1 MTNILDLYEHNIE
14 TFEKVKNAFE
24 DGESRV
30 AILQAT
36 GTGKSYVSLRLAY
49 EYKDKKVLYIS
60 PSEAIIEH
68 LKSII
73 TNNPNLNLEKDF
85 PNLEFRTYQ
94 SLINLSREELSKLD
108 VDLLITDELHHLGAP
123 VWGKRINDIVE
134 THPNMLLFGLSAYTV
149 RDRGTIYERDMT
161 NPETEELFSGKVVSN
176 YDLCDAMID
185 GVLPKPVYK
194 SAYTKLL
201 SLTNELEDIISKEKL
216 TKKEYEEI
224 KRLLEDTKRQ
234 ITKAPGI
241 PEMVRKNVKKT
252 GKYIYFCPSLSEEN
266 KNDIDTIMEEA
277 KEWFKD
283 YDVIFYKTTSKD
295 KKEGQKN
302 REAFYNDKDLNGNS
316 TKKKLRI
323 MFAINQYN
331 EGVHAPDINGVIL
344 GRATSSD
351 IVYFEQ
357 IGRAL
362 SVKGKTKEQ
371 YDYYET
377 LSREE
382 LIKIAKEEDIE
393 VKENITKDEIIERLL
408 SPIIIDLTNNIDFI
422 EELQDNL
429 KDRVKEVQKSLG
441 HSKRQIKIRDV
452 NFDIEIE
459 NKDLFEILR
468 YVRDRLRPNT
478 WDLMYNLATAY
489 YNKYNN
495 LEIPQSFK
503 TLDGINYNGNG
514 YSLGMWINTQRKTYK
529 SGKLIK
535 ERIELLNKIGM
546 RFENKKN
553 IVGWEGYY
561 KLAKIYFEKRGD
573 LEIPYNFKTL
583 DGINYGENGYS
594 LGVWIKAQRQTYK
607 SGKLSKEKI
616 ELLNKIGIRF
626 ENKIKIIGWEENYK
640 LAKAYYNQYN
650 NLEIP
655 NSFKTLDGISYDKNG
670 YRLGVWINAQRQFY
684 KNGKL
689 IKDKIKLLDK
699 IGMRF
704 ENRRNIIDWEE
715 YYNLA
720 QAYYNKNNNLEIPYR
735 FKTLDGITYD
745 EGGYILGVWINNQRQ
760 TYKSGK
766 LNKERIGLLE
776 KIGMRFENKITK
788 IGWQECYKLAK
799 VYFEKNNNLEMPHLF
814 KTLDGI
820 NYNENGYS
828 LGVWIAKQRQN
839 YKNRK
844 LSQEKIELLDK
855 IDMRFENKNNIKNKI
870 GWKENYKL
878 AKVYFEKRG
887 NLEIPSRFKTLDGI
901 NYDENGYS
909 LGTWII
915 KQRQNYKNRK
925 LNKDKIKLLEKIGM
939 LFSLDMYEKEWMK
952 NYGLAE
958 AYFNKYN
965 NLEISKNFKTID
977 GITYDENGYNLERW
991 IYTQRKVYRNGKL
1004 GKEKIELL
1012 DKIGMRFENKKN
1024 IIGWEEYYKLA
1035 KVYFEKNNNLEI
1047 PKSFKTL
1054 DGITYDEKGH
1064 SLGAWL
1070 ARQRKSYKNGKLNK
1084 ERIELLDKIGM
1095 VWSIK
1100 KEADKKNELCEEY
1113 QIPYEEVENIS
1124 YQELYAKTM
1133 YLIDNNIPVT
1143 NNGIL
1148 NPIYNM
1154 SNINMEIRYKV
1165 TLEELINKYQI
1176 KDKKRK

>member
-14 TFEKVKNAFE
+14 TFEKVKNTFE
-24 DGESRV
+24 NGESRV

-36 GTGKSYVSLRLAY
+36 GTGKSYVSLRLTY
-49 EYKDKKVLYIS
+49 EYKNKKVLYIS

-68 LKSII
+68 LKNII
-73 TNNPNLNLEKDF
+73 NNNPNLSLEKNF

-185 GVLPKPVYK
+185 GVLPKPIYK
-194 SAYTKLL
+194 SAYTKLI
-201 SLTNELEDIISKEKL
+201 SLTNELEDILSKEKL

-252 GKYIYFCPSLSEEN
+252 GKYIYFCPYLSEEN
-266 KNDIDTIMEEA
+266 KNDIDTIMEEV

-283 YDVIFYKTTSKD
+283 YNVTFYKTTSKD

-331 EGVHAPDINGVIL
+331 EGVHAPDIDGVIL

-408 SPIIIDLTNNIDFI
+408 SPTIIDLTNNIDFI

-452 NFDIEIE
+452 NFDIEVE

-489 YNKYNN
+489 YNKNN
-495 LEIPQSFK
+495 KLEIPFRFK
-503 TLDGINYNGNG
+503 TLDGITYDENG
-514 YSLGMWINTQRKTYK
+514 YNLGTWITTQRQTYK
-529 SGKLIK
+529 NKKLSQEK
-535 ERIELLNKIGM
+535 VELLEKIGM
-546 RFENKKN
+546 RFENKINN
-553 IVGWEGYY
+553 IGWEEYY
-561 KLAKIYFEKRGD
+561 KLAKAYFEKNNN

-583 DGINYGENGYS
+583 DGINYDENGYR
-594 LGVWIKAQRQTYK
+594 LGVWIYIQRQSNR

-616 ELLNKIGIRF
+616 ELLEKIGMRF
-626 ENKIKIIGWEENYK
+626 ENKNNIKNKIGWEENYK
-640 LAKAYYNQYN
+640 LAKAYYNKYN
-650 NLEIP
+650 NSEVP
-655 NSFKTLDGISYDKNG
+655 
-670 YRLGVWINAQRQFY
+670 A
-684 KNGKL
+684 
-689 IKDKIKLLDK
+689 
-699 IGMRF
+699 
-704 ENRRNIIDWEE
+704 
-715 YYNLA
+715 
-720 QAYYNKNNNLEIPYR
+720 R
-735 FKTLDGITYD
+735 FKTQDGITYD
-745 EGGYILGVWINNQRQ
+745 ENGYNLGRWITTQRQ
-760 TYKSGK
+760 TYKNKK
-766 LNKERIGLLE
+766 LSQEKVELLE
-776 KIGMRFENKITK
+776 KIGMRFENK
-788 IGWQECYKLAK
+788 
-799 VYFEKNNNLEMPHLF
+799 KNIMDWEE
-814 KTLDGI
+814 
-820 NYNENGYS
+820 Y
-828 LGVWIAKQRQN
+828 
-839 YKNRK
+839 
-844 LSQEKIELLDK
+844 
-855 IDMRFENKNNIKNKI
+855 
-870 GWKENYKL
+870 YKL
-878 AKVYFEKRG
+878 AKVYFEKRS
-887 NLEIPSRFKTLDGI
+887 NLEIPYNFKTLDGI

-909 LGTWII
+909 LGKWICI
-915 KQRQNYKNRK
+915 QRQSNR
-925 LNKDKIKLLEKIGM
+925 
-939 LFSLDMYEKEWMK
+939 S
-952 NYGLAE
+952 
-958 AYFNKYN
+958 
-965 NLEISKNFKTID
+965 
-977 GITYDENGYNLERW
+977 
-991 IYTQRKVYRNGKL
+991 GKL
-1004 GKEKIELL
+1004 SKEKIELL
-1012 DKIGMRFENKKN
+1012 EKIGMRFENKRN
-1024 IIGWEEYYKLA
+1024 NIGWEEYYKLA
-1035 KVYFEKNNNLEI
+1035 KAYYNKYNNLEVPARFKTQDGINYDENGYSLGEWITTQRKVYRNSILNKEKIELLEKIGMRFENKRNNIGWEEYYKLAKAYFEKNNNLEI
-1047 PKSFKTL
+1047 SQSFKTQ
-1054 DGITYDEKGH
+1054 DGINYDEKGYN
-1064 SLGAWL
+1064 LGAWINT
-1070 ARQRKSYKNGKLNK
+1070 QRFLYKNRKLNE
-1084 ERIELLDKIGM
+1084 ERIELLDKIDM
-1095 VWSIK
+1095 VWSIRK
-1100 KEADKKNELCEEY
+1100 YKDKKYKLCEEY
-1113 QIPYEEVENIS
+1113 QIPYEEVQNIS
-1124 YQELYAKTM
+1124 YQELYVKTM
-1133 YLIDNNIPVT
+1133 YLIDNNILVT

-1165 TLEELINKYQI
+1165 TLEELINRYT
-1176 KDKKRK
+1176 KKEKEK

>member
-30 AILQAT
+30 AIIQAT

-185 GVLPKPVYK
+185 GVLPKPIYK

-201 SLTNELEDIISKEKL
+201 SLTNELEDILSKEKL

-266 KNDIDTIMEEA
+266 KNDIDTIMEEV

-331 EGVHAPDINGVIL
+331 EGVHAPDIDGVIL

-408 SPIIIDLTNNIDFI
+408 SPTIIDLTNNIDFI

-489 YNKYNN
+489 YNK
-495 LEIPQSFK
+495 
-503 TLDGINYNGNG
+503 
-514 YSLGMWINTQRKTYK
+514 
-529 SGKLIK
+529 
-535 ERIELLNKIGM
+535 
-546 RFENKKN
+546 
-553 IVGWEGYY
+553 
-561 KLAKIYFEKRGD
+561 
-573 LEIPYNFKTL
+573 
-583 DGINYGENGYS
+583 
-594 LGVWIKAQRQTYK
+594 
-607 SGKLSKEKI
+607 
-616 ELLNKIGIRF
+616 
-626 ENKIKIIGWEENYK
+626 
-640 LAKAYYNQYN
+640 
-650 NLEIP
+650 
-655 NSFKTLDGISYDKNG
+655 
-670 YRLGVWINAQRQFY
+670 
-684 KNGKL
+684 
-689 IKDKIKLLDK
+689 
-699 IGMRF
+699 
-704 ENRRNIIDWEE
+704 
-715 YYNLA
+715 
-720 QAYYNKNNNLEIPYR
+720 NNNLEIQYR
-735 FKTLDGITYD
+735 
-745 EGGYILGVWINNQRQ
+745 
-760 TYKSGK
+760 
-766 LNKERIGLLE
+766 
-776 KIGMRFENKITK
+776 
-788 IGWQECYKLAK
+788 
-799 VYFEKNNNLEMPHLF
+799 F

-901 NYDENGYS
+901 NYDENGYN
-909 LGTWII
+909 LGTWLVH
-915 KQRQNYKNRK
+915 QRQTYKRGE
-925 LNKDKIKLLEKIGM
+925 LNKNKIELLEKIGM
-939 LFSLDMYEKEWMK
+939 FFLLDKREKEWMK

-1035 KVYFEKNNNLEI
+1035 KAYFEKNNSLEVSARFKTLDGINYDENGYSLGMWIYTQRKVYRNGKLGKEKIELLEKIGMRFENKKNNIGWEEYYKLAKVYFEKDNNLEISKCFKTIDGITYAENGYNLGEWITTQRQTYKSGKLSEEKIKLLEKIGMRFENKKNIIGWEEYYKLAKVYFEKNNNLEI
-1047 PKSFKTL
+1047 SQSFKTL
-1054 DGITYDEKGH
+1054 DGITYDEKGYN
-1064 SLGAWL
+1064 LGIWIKTQ
-1070 ARQRKSYKNGKLNK
+1070 RQFYKNGKLNK

-1100 KEADKKNELCEEY
+1100 KETDKKYKLCEEY

-1133 YLIDNNIPVT
+1133 YLIDNNILVT

>member
-24 DGESRV
+24 NGESRI

-49 EYKDKKVLYIS
+49 EYKNKKVLYIS

-185 GVLPKPVYK
+185 GVLPKPIYK
-194 SAYTKLL
+194 SAYTRLL
-201 SLTNELEDIISKEKL
+201 SLTNELEDILSKEKL

-234 ITKAPGI
+234 ITKASGI

-266 KNDIDTIMEEA
+266 KNDIDTIMEEV

-295 KKEGQKN
+295 EKEGQKN
-302 REAFYNDKDLNGNS
+302 REAFYNDKDLDGNS

-331 EGVHAPDINGVIL
+331 EGVHAPDIDGVIL

-362 SVKGKTKEQ
+362 SVKGRTKEQ

-393 VKENITKDEIIERLL
+393 LKENITKSEIIERLL
-408 SPIIIDLTNNIDFI
+408 SPTIIDLTNNIDFI

-468 YVRDRLRPNT
+468 YVRDRLRPNN
-478 WDLMYNLATAY
+478 WNLMYNLATAY
-489 YNKYNN
+489 YNK
-495 LEIPQSFK
+495 
-503 TLDGINYNGNG
+503 
-514 YSLGMWINTQRKTYK
+514 
-529 SGKLIK
+529 
-535 ERIELLNKIGM
+535 
-546 RFENKKN
+546 
-553 IVGWEGYY
+553 
-561 KLAKIYFEKRGD
+561 
-573 LEIPYNFKTL
+573 
-583 DGINYGENGYS
+583 
-594 LGVWIKAQRQTYK
+594 
-607 SGKLSKEKI
+607 
-616 ELLNKIGIRF
+616 
-626 ENKIKIIGWEENYK
+626 
-640 LAKAYYNQYN
+640 
-650 NLEIP
+650 
-655 NSFKTLDGISYDKNG
+655 
-670 YRLGVWINAQRQFY
+670 
-684 KNGKL
+684 
-689 IKDKIKLLDK
+689 
-699 IGMRF
+699 
-704 ENRRNIIDWEE
+704 
-715 YYNLA
+715 
-720 QAYYNKNNNLEIPYR
+720 NNNLEIQYR
-735 FKTLDGITYD
+735 
-745 EGGYILGVWINNQRQ
+745 
-760 TYKSGK
+760 
-766 LNKERIGLLE
+766 
-776 KIGMRFENKITK
+776 
-788 IGWQECYKLAK
+788 
-799 VYFEKNNNLEMPHLF
+799 F

-909 LGTWII
+909 LGMWII

-977 GITYDENGYNLERW
+977 GINYDENGYNLERW

-1035 KVYFEKNNNLEI
+1035 KVYFEKNNSLEVSARFKTLDGINYDENGYSLGMWIYTQRKVYRNGKLGKEKIELLEKIGMRFENKKNIIGWEEYYKLAKAYFEKDNNLEI
-1047 PKSFKTL
+1047 SKSFKTIDGITYAENGYNLGEWITTQRQVYKSGKLSEEKIKLLEKIGMRFENKKNIIGWEEYYKLAKVYFEKNNNLEISQSFKTL
-1054 DGITYDEKGH
+1054 DGITYDEKGYN
-1064 SLGAWL
+1064 LGIWIKTQ
-1070 ARQRKSYKNGKLNK
+1070 RQSYKNGKLNK

-1100 KEADKKNELCEEY
+1100 KETDKKYKLCEEY

-1176 KDKKRK
+1176 KDRKRK

>member
-24 DGESRV
+24 NGESRV

-36 GTGKSYVSLRLAY
+36 GTGKSYVSLRLSY

-68 LKSII
+68 LKNII
-73 TNNPNLNLEKDF
+73 NNNPNLSLEKNF

-201 SLTNELEDIISKEKL
+201 SLTNELEDILSKEKL

-234 ITKAPGI
+234 ITKASGI

-266 KNDIDTIMEEA
+266 KNDIDTIMEEV

-295 KKEGQKN
+295 EKEGQKN
-302 REAFYNDKDLNGNS
+302 REAFYNDKDLDGNS

-331 EGVHAPDINGVIL
+331 EGVHAPDIDGVIL

-362 SVKGKTKEQ
+362 SVKGRTKEQ

-377 LSREE
+377 ISREE

-393 VKENITKDEIIERLL
+393 LKENITKSEIIERLL
-408 SPIIIDLTNNIDFI
+408 SPTIIDLTNNIDFI

-468 YVRDRLRPNT
+468 YVRDRLRPNN
-478 WDLMYNLATAY
+478 WNLMYNLATAY
-489 YNKYNN
+489 YNK
-495 LEIPQSFK
+495 
-503 TLDGINYNGNG
+503 
-514 YSLGMWINTQRKTYK
+514 
-529 SGKLIK
+529 
-535 ERIELLNKIGM
+535 
-546 RFENKKN
+546 
-553 IVGWEGYY
+553 
-561 KLAKIYFEKRGD
+561 
-573 LEIPYNFKTL
+573 
-583 DGINYGENGYS
+583 
-594 LGVWIKAQRQTYK
+594 
-607 SGKLSKEKI
+607 
-616 ELLNKIGIRF
+616 
-626 ENKIKIIGWEENYK
+626 
-640 LAKAYYNQYN
+640 
-650 NLEIP
+650 
-655 NSFKTLDGISYDKNG
+655 
-670 YRLGVWINAQRQFY
+670 
-684 KNGKL
+684 
-689 IKDKIKLLDK
+689 
-699 IGMRF
+699 
-704 ENRRNIIDWEE
+704 
-715 YYNLA
+715 
-720 QAYYNKNNNLEIPYR
+720 NNNLEIQYR
-735 FKTLDGITYD
+735 
-745 EGGYILGVWINNQRQ
+745 
-760 TYKSGK
+760 
-766 LNKERIGLLE
+766 
-776 KIGMRFENKITK
+776 
-788 IGWQECYKLAK
+788 
-799 VYFEKNNNLEMPHLF
+799 F

-909 LGTWII
+909 LGMWII

-1035 KVYFEKNNNLEI
+1035 KAYFEKNNSLEVSARFKTLDGINYDENGYSLGMWIYTQRKVYRNGKLGKEKIELLEKIGMRFENKKNIIGWEEHYKLAKVYFEKDNNLEISKCFKTIDGITYAENGYNLGEWITTQRQTYKSGKLSEEKIKLLEKIGMRFENKKNIIGWEEYYKLAKVYFEKNNNLEI
-1047 PKSFKTL
+1047 SQSFKTL
-1054 DGITYDEKGH
+1054 DGITYDEKGYN
-1064 SLGAWL
+1064 LGIWIKTQ
-1070 ARQRKSYKNGKLNK
+1070 RQFYKNGKLNK

-1100 KEADKKNELCEEY
+1100 KETDKKYKLCEEY

>member
-176 YDLCDAMID
+176 YDLCDALVD

-201 SLTNELEDIISKEKL
+201 SLTNELEDILSKEKL

-266 KNDIDTIMEEA
+266 KNDIDTIMEEV

-295 KKEGQKN
+295 EKEGQKN
-302 REAFYNDKDLNGNS
+302 REAFYNDKDLKGNNV
-316 TKKKLRI
+316 KKKLRI

-331 EGVHAPDINGVIL
+331 EGVHAPDIDGVIL

-362 SVKGKTKEQ
+362 SVKGRTKEQ

-382 LIKIAKEEDIE
+382 LIKIAKDEDIE
-393 VKENITKDEIIERLL
+393 LKENITKTEIIEKLL

-441 HSKRQIKIRDV
+441 HSTRQIKIRDV
-452 NFDIEIE
+452 NFDIEVE

-478 WDLMYNLATAY
+478 WDLMYNLAKEY
-489 YNKYNN
+489 YNKNNN
-495 LEIPQSFK
+495 LEISQHFK
-503 TLDGINYNGNG
+503 TLDGINYDKNG
-514 YSLGMWINTQRKTYK
+514 YKLGFWI
-529 SGKLIK
+529 
-535 ERIELLNKIGM
+535 
-546 RFENKKN
+546 
-553 IVGWEGYY
+553 
-561 KLAKIYFEKRGD
+561 
-573 LEIPYNFKTL
+573 
-583 DGINYGENGYS
+583 IN
-594 LGVWIKAQRQTYK
+594 QRQAYK
-607 SGKLSKEKI
+607 NRKLSKEKI
-616 ELLNKIGIRF
+616 ELL
-626 ENKIKIIGWEENYK
+626 
-640 LAKAYYNQYN
+640 
-650 NLEIP
+650 
-655 NSFKTLDGISYDKNG
+655 
-670 YRLGVWINAQRQFY
+670 
-684 KNGKL
+684 
-689 IKDKIKLLDK
+689 
-699 IGMRF
+699 
-704 ENRRNIIDWEE
+704 
-715 YYNLA
+715 
-720 QAYYNKNNNLEIPYR
+720 
-735 FKTLDGITYD
+735 
-745 EGGYILGVWINNQRQ
+745 
-760 TYKSGK
+760 
-766 LNKERIGLLE
+766 E
-776 KIGMRFENKITK
+776 KIGMRFS
-788 IGWQECYKLAK
+788 
-799 VYFEKNNNLEMPHLF
+799 P
-814 KTLDGI
+814 
-820 NYNENGYS
+820 
-828 LGVWIAKQRQN
+828 
-839 YKNRK
+839 
-844 LSQEKIELLDK
+844 DK
-855 IDMRFENKNNIKNKI
+855 R
-870 GWKENYKL
+870 
-878 AKVYFEKRG
+878 
-887 NLEIPSRFKTLDGI
+887 
-901 NYDENGYS
+901 
-909 LGTWII
+909 
-915 KQRQNYKNRK
+915 
-925 LNKDKIKLLEKIGM
+925 
-939 LFSLDMYEKEWMK
+939 EKEWMK

-958 AYFNKYN
+958 AYFNKNN
-965 NLEISKNFKTID
+965 NLEIPNSFKTLN
-977 GITYDENGYNLERW
+977 GITYDENGYKLGFW
-991 IYTQRKVYRNGKL
+991 IDRQRQSYKIGKL
-1004 GKEKIELL
+1004 NKEQIELL
-1012 DKIGMRFENKKN
+1012 EKIGMRFSPDKREKEWMKN
-1024 IIGWEEYYKLA
+1024 YGLA
-1035 KVYFEKNNNLEI
+1035 EAYFNKNNNLEI
-1047 PKSFKTL
+1047 PNSFKTL
-1054 DGITYDEKGH
+1054 NGITYDENGYK
-1064 SLGAWL
+1064 LGFWID
-1070 ARQRKSYKNGKLNK
+1070 RQRQSYKMGKLNK
-1084 ERIELLDKIGM
+1084 EQIELLEKKGM
-1095 VWSIK
+1095 VWKIRK
-1100 KEADKKNELCEEY
+1100 KTEEKVELCEKY
-1113 QIPYEEVENIS
+1113 QIPYEEVWYVPYEEI
-1124 YQELYAKTM
+1124 YIKTM
-1133 YLIDNNIPVT
+1133 HLMDNNIPIIK
-1143 NNGIL
+1143 NGKL

-1165 TLEELINKYQI
+1165 TLEELINRYT
-1176 KDKKRK
+1176 KKEKEK

>member
-14 TFEKVKNAFE
+14 TFEKVKNTFKN
-24 DGESRV
+24 GESRV

-134 THPNMLLFGLSAYTV
+134 THSNMLLFGLSAYTV

-185 GVLPKPVYK
+185 GVLPKPIYK
-194 SAYTKLL
+194 SAYTRLL
-201 SLTNELEDIISKEKL
+201 SLTNELEDILSKEKL

-234 ITKAPGI
+234 ITKASGI

-266 KNDIDTIMEEA
+266 KNDIDTIMEEV

-295 KKEGQKN
+295 EKEGQKN
-302 REAFYNDKDLNGNS
+302 REAFYNDKDLDGNS

-331 EGVHAPDINGVIL
+331 EGVHAPDIDGVIL

-362 SVKGKTKEQ
+362 SVKGRTKEQ

-393 VKENITKDEIIERLL
+393 LKENITKSEIIERLL
-408 SPIIIDLTNNIDFI
+408 SPTIIDLTNNIDFI

-535 ERIELLNKIGM
+535 ERIELLDKIGM

-626 ENKIKIIGWEENYK
+626 ENKIKIIGWEGYYK

-655 NSFKTLDGISYDKNG
+655 NSFKTIDGISYDKNG
-670 YRLGVWINAQRQFY
+670 YRLGVWINTQRQFY

-720 QAYYNKNNNLEIPYR
+720 KAYYNKNNNLEIPYR

-828 LGVWIAKQRQN
+828 LGVWINTQRQTYKSGKLSKEKIELLNKIGIRFENKIKIIGWEENYKLAKAYYNQYNNLEIPNSFKTLDGISYDKNGYNLGMWLVKQRQN
-839 YKNRK
+839 YKSHKLNKERK
-844 LSQEKIELLDK
+844 ELLNK
-855 IDMRFENKNNIKNKI
+855 IGIRFENKTD
-870 GWKENYKL
+870 
-878 AKVYFEKRG
+878 V
-887 NLEIPSRFKTLDGI
+887 
-901 NYDENGYS
+901 
-909 LGTWII
+909 
-915 KQRQNYKNRK
+915 
-925 LNKDKIKLLEKIGM
+925 
-939 LFSLDMYEKEWMK
+939 
-952 NYGLAE
+952 
-958 AYFNKYN
+958 
-965 NLEISKNFKTID
+965 IS
-977 GITYDENGYNLERW
+977 
-991 IYTQRKVYRNGKL
+991 
-1004 GKEKIELL
+1004 
-1012 DKIGMRFENKKN
+1012 
-1024 IIGWEEYYKLA
+1024 WEEYHKLA

-1133 YLIDNNIPVT
+1133 YLIDNNIPIIK
-1143 NNGIL
+1143 NGKL

>member
-185 GVLPKPVYK
+185 GVLPKPIYK

-201 SLTNELEDIISKEKL
+201 SLTNELEDILSKEKL

-266 KNDIDTIMEEA
+266 KNDIDTIMEEV

-331 EGVHAPDINGVIL
+331 EGVHAPDIDGVIL

-408 SPIIIDLTNNIDFI
+408 SPTIIDLTNNIDFI

-489 YNKYNN
+489 YNKNNN
-495 LEIPQSFK
+495 LEIQYRFK
-503 TLDGINYNGNG
+503 TLDGINYN
-514 YSLGMWINTQRKTYK
+514 
-529 SGKLIK
+529 
-535 ERIELLNKIGM
+535 
-546 RFENKKN
+546 
-553 IVGWEGYY
+553 
-561 KLAKIYFEKRGD
+561 
-573 LEIPYNFKTL
+573 
-583 DGINYGENGYS
+583 ENGYS
-594 LGVWIKAQRQTYK
+594 LGVWINTQRQTYK

-670 YRLGVWINAQRQFY
+670 YNLGMWLV
-684 KNGKL
+684 
-689 IKDKIKLLDK
+689 
-699 IGMRF
+699 
-704 ENRRNIIDWEE
+704 
-715 YYNLA
+715 
-720 QAYYNKNNNLEIPYR
+720 
-735 FKTLDGITYD
+735 
-745 EGGYILGVWINNQRQ
+745 
-760 TYKSGK
+760 
-766 LNKERIGLLE
+766 
-776 KIGMRFENKITK
+776 
-788 IGWQECYKLAK
+788 
-799 VYFEKNNNLEMPHLF
+799 
-814 KTLDGI
+814 
-820 NYNENGYS
+820 
-828 LGVWIAKQRQN
+828 KQRQN
-839 YKNRK
+839 YK
-844 LSQEKIELLDK
+844 S
-855 IDMRFENKNNIKNKI
+855 
-870 GWKENYKL
+870 
-878 AKVYFEKRG
+878 
-887 NLEIPSRFKTLDGI
+887 
-901 NYDENGYS
+901 
-909 LGTWII
+909 
-915 KQRQNYKNRK
+915 
-925 LNKDKIKLLEKIGM
+925 
-939 LFSLDMYEKEWMK
+939 
-952 NYGLAE
+952 
-958 AYFNKYN
+958 
-965 NLEISKNFKTID
+965 
-977 GITYDENGYNLERW
+977 
-991 IYTQRKVYRNGKL
+991 
-1004 GKEKIELL
+1004 
-1012 DKIGMRFENKKN
+1012 
-1024 IIGWEEYYKLA
+1024 
-1035 KVYFEKNNNLEI
+1035 
-1047 PKSFKTL
+1047 
-1054 DGITYDEKGH
+1054 H
-1064 SLGAWL
+1064 
-1070 ARQRKSYKNGKLNK
+1070 KLNK
-1084 ERIELLDKIGM
+1084 ERKEL
-1095 VWSIK
+1095 
-1100 KEADKKNELCEEY
+1100 
-1113 QIPYEEVENIS
+1113 
-1124 YQELYAKTM
+1124 
-1133 YLIDNNIPVT
+1133 
-1143 NNGIL
+1143 
-1148 NPIYNM
+1148 
-1154 SNINMEIRYKV
+1154 
-1165 TLEELINKYQI
+1165 
-1176 KDKKRK
+1176 

>member
-14 TFEKVKNAFE
+14 TFEKVKNTFE
-24 DGESRV
+24 NGESRV

-49 EYKDKKVLYIS
+49 EYKNKKVLYIS

-68 LKSII
+68 LKNII
-73 TNNPNLNLEKDF
+73 NNNPNLNLERDF

-185 GVLPKPVYK
+185 GVLPKPIYK
-194 SAYTKLL
+194 SASTRLL
-201 SLTNELEDIISKEKL
+201 SLTNELEDILSKEKL

-266 KNDIDTIMEEA
+266 KNDIDTIMEEV

-331 EGVHAPDINGVIL
+331 EGVHAPDIDGVIL

-362 SVKGKTKEQ
+362 SVKGRTKEH

-393 VKENITKDEIIERLL
+393 LKENITKDEIIERLL

-441 HSKRQIKIRDV
+441 HSKRQIKTRDV

-468 YVRDRLRPNT
+468 YVRDRLRPNN
-478 WDLMYNLATAY
+478 WNLMYNLATAY

-495 LEIPQSFK
+495 LEIPF
-503 TLDGINYNGNG
+503 
-514 YSLGMWINTQRKTYK
+514 R
-529 SGKLIK
+529 
-535 ERIELLNKIGM
+535 
-546 RFENKKN
+546 
-553 IVGWEGYY
+553 
-561 KLAKIYFEKRGD
+561 
-573 LEIPYNFKTL
+573 
-583 DGINYGENGYS
+583 
-594 LGVWIKAQRQTYK
+594 
-607 SGKLSKEKI
+607 
-616 ELLNKIGIRF
+616 
-626 ENKIKIIGWEENYK
+626 
-640 LAKAYYNQYN
+640 
-650 NLEIP
+650 
-655 NSFKTLDGISYDKNG
+655 
-670 YRLGVWINAQRQFY
+670 
-684 KNGKL
+684 
-689 IKDKIKLLDK
+689 
-699 IGMRF
+699 
-704 ENRRNIIDWEE
+704 
-715 YYNLA
+715 
-720 QAYYNKNNNLEIPYR
+720 
-735 FKTLDGITYD
+735 
-745 EGGYILGVWINNQRQ
+745 
-760 TYKSGK
+760 
-766 LNKERIGLLE
+766 
-776 KIGMRFENKITK
+776 
-788 IGWQECYKLAK
+788 
-799 VYFEKNNNLEMPHLF
+799 F

-828 LGVWIAKQRQN
+828 MGVWINTQRQF
-839 YKNRK
+839 YKNGK
-844 LSQEKIELLDK
+844 LSKERIELLKK
-855 IDMRFENKNNIKNKI
+855 IGMRFKNKKNI
-870 GWKENYKL
+870 VNWEEYYKL
-878 AKVYFEKRG
+878 AETYFNKYN
-887 NLEIPSRFKTLDGI
+887 NLEISRIFKTLDGI
-901 NYDENGYS
+901 NYDENGYN
-909 LGTWII
+909 LGTW
-915 KQRQNYKNRK
+915 
-925 LNKDKIKLLEKIGM
+925 LV
-939 LFSLDMYEKEWMK
+939 
-952 NYGLAE
+952 
-958 AYFNKYN
+958 
-965 NLEISKNFKTID
+965 
-977 GITYDENGYNLERW
+977 
-991 IYTQRKVYRNGKL
+991 TQRKIYKNKKL
-1004 GKEKIELL
+1004 SQKKIELL
-1012 DKIGMRFENKKN
+1012 EKIGMRFENKKN
-1024 IIGWEEYYKLA
+1024 IMGWEEYYKLAKVYFEKMGDLEISSKFKTLDGITYNENGYNLGFWLVTQRKIYKNKKLSQEKIELLEKIGMRFENKINKIGWEEYYKLA

-1047 PKSFKTL
+1047 LQSFKTL
-1054 DGITYDEKGH
+1054 DGITYDENGH
-1064 SLGAWL
+1064 KLGVWINT
-1070 ARQRKSYKNGKLNK
+1070 QRKAYKNRELNKERKELLEKIGMRFESKKNIVDWEENYKLAKAYFEKNNNLEIPRSFKTLDGVNYDENGYNLGTWLVHQRQTYKRGELNKNKIKLLEKIGMFFPLDKREKKWMKNYGLAEAYFNKNNNLEIPDSFKTLNGIDYDEHGYKLGVWINFQRQSYKIGKLSKERIELLDKIGMRFSLDKFEKEWMKKYGLAESYFNKNNNLEIPRSFKTLDGIDYNENGYKLGVWISIQRQSYKMGKLSK

-1095 VWSIK
+1095 VWEIRK
-1100 KEADKKNELCEEY
+1100 KTEEKVELCEKY
-1113 QIPYEEVENIS
+1113 QIPYEEVWYVPYEEI
-1124 YQELYAKTM
+1124 YIKTM
-1133 YLIDNNIPVT
+1133 YLMDNNIPIIK
-1143 NNGIL
+1143 NGKL

>member
-176 YDLCDAMID
+176 YDLCDAMTD
-185 GVLPKPVYK
+185 GVLPKPIYK

-201 SLTNELEDIISKEKL
+201 SLTNELEDILSKEKL

-302 REAFYNDKDLNGNS
+302 REAFYNDKDLDGNS

-331 EGVHAPDINGVIL
+331 EGEHAPDIDGVIL

-362 SVKGKTKEQ
+362 SVKGRTKEQ

-377 LSREE
+377 LSRGE

-393 VKENITKDEIIERLL
+393 LKENITKTEIIERLL
-408 SPIIIDLTNNIDFI
+408 SPTIIDLTNNIDFI

-468 YVRDRLRPNT
+468 YVRDRLRPNN
-478 WDLMYNLATAY
+478 WNLMYNLATVY
-489 YNKYNN
+489 YNKNNN
-495 LEIPQSFK
+495 LEIPFSFK
-503 TLDGINYNGNG
+503 TLDGIDYN
-514 YSLGMWINTQRKTYK
+514 
-529 SGKLIK
+529 
-535 ERIELLNKIGM
+535 
-546 RFENKKN
+546 
-553 IVGWEGYY
+553 
-561 KLAKIYFEKRGD
+561 
-573 LEIPYNFKTL
+573 
-583 DGINYGENGYS
+583 ENGYS
-594 LGVWIKAQRQTYK
+594 LGVWINTQRQAYK
-607 SGKLSKEKI
+607 SGKLSQDKI
-616 ELLNKIGIRF
+616 E
-626 ENKIKIIGWEENYK
+626 
-640 LAKAYYNQYN
+640 
-650 NLEIP
+650 
-655 NSFKTLDGISYDKNG
+655 
-670 YRLGVWINAQRQFY
+670 
-684 KNGKL
+684 
-689 IKDKIKLLDK
+689 LLDK

-704 ENRRNIIDWEE
+704 ENKLNKIEWEE
-715 YYNLA
+715 YYKLA
-720 QAYYNKNNNLEIPYR
+720 EAYFNKNNNLEIPR
-735 FKTLDGITYD
+735 SFKTLDGITCD
-745 EGGYILGVWINNQRQ
+745 ENGYNLGRWIGFQRQ
-760 TYKSGK
+760 VYKNRKLSKGK
-766 LNKERIGLLE
+766 IELLE
-776 KIGMRFENKITK
+776 KIGMRFENKINK
-788 IGWQECYKLAK
+788 IGWEEYYKLAK
-799 VYFEKNNNLEMPHLF
+799 AYYNKNNNLE
-814 KTLDGI
+814 
-820 NYNENGYS
+820 
-828 LGVWIAKQRQN
+828 
-839 YKNRK
+839 
-844 LSQEKIELLDK
+844 
-855 IDMRFENKNNIKNKI
+855 
-870 GWKENYKL
+870 
-878 AKVYFEKRG
+878 
-887 NLEIPSRFKTLDGI
+887 IPRSFKTLDGI
-901 NYDENGYS
+901 NYDENGYN
-909 LGTWII
+909 LGGWITT
-915 KQRQNYKNRK
+915 QRQTYKSGK
-925 LNKDKIKLLEKIGM
+925 LSEEKIKLLE
-939 LFSLDMYEKEWMK
+939 
-952 NYGLAE
+952 
-958 AYFNKYN
+958 
-965 NLEISKNFKTID
+965 
-977 GITYDENGYNLERW
+977 
-991 IYTQRKVYRNGKL
+991 
-1004 GKEKIELL
+1004 
-1012 DKIGMRFENKKN
+1012 KIGMRFENKKN

-1047 PKSFKTL
+1047 SQSFKTL
-1054 DGITYDEKGH
+1054 DGITYDEKGYN
-1064 SLGAWL
+1064 LGIWIKTQ
-1070 ARQRKSYKNGKLNK
+1070 RQFYKNGKLNK

-1100 KEADKKNELCEEY
+1100 KETDKKYKLCEEY

-1133 YLIDNNIPVT
+1133 YLIDNNILVT

>member
-14 TFEKVKNAFE
+14 TFEKVKNTFE
-24 DGESRV
+24 YGESRV

-68 LKSII
+68 LKNII
-73 TNNPNLNLEKDF
+73 NNNPNLNIERDF

-185 GVLPKPVYK
+185 GVLPKPIYK
-194 SAYTKLL
+194 SAYTRLL
-201 SLTNELEDIISKEKL
+201 SLTNELEDILSKEKL

-266 KNDIDTIMEEA
+266 KNDIDTIMEEV

-331 EGVHAPDINGVIL
+331 EGVHAPDIDGVIL

-362 SVKGKTKEQ
+362 SVKGRTKEH

-393 VKENITKDEIIERLL
+393 LKENITKDEIIERLL

-441 HSKRQIKIRDV
+441 HSKRQIKTRDV

-468 YVRDRLRPNT
+468 YVRDRLRPNN
-478 WDLMYNLATAY
+478 WNLMYNLATAY

-495 LEIPQSFK
+495 LEIPF
-503 TLDGINYNGNG
+503 
-514 YSLGMWINTQRKTYK
+514 R
-529 SGKLIK
+529 
-535 ERIELLNKIGM
+535 
-546 RFENKKN
+546 
-553 IVGWEGYY
+553 
-561 KLAKIYFEKRGD
+561 
-573 LEIPYNFKTL
+573 
-583 DGINYGENGYS
+583 
-594 LGVWIKAQRQTYK
+594 
-607 SGKLSKEKI
+607 
-616 ELLNKIGIRF
+616 
-626 ENKIKIIGWEENYK
+626 
-640 LAKAYYNQYN
+640 
-650 NLEIP
+650 
-655 NSFKTLDGISYDKNG
+655 
-670 YRLGVWINAQRQFY
+670 
-684 KNGKL
+684 
-689 IKDKIKLLDK
+689 
-699 IGMRF
+699 
-704 ENRRNIIDWEE
+704 
-715 YYNLA
+715 
-720 QAYYNKNNNLEIPYR
+720 
-735 FKTLDGITYD
+735 
-745 EGGYILGVWINNQRQ
+745 
-760 TYKSGK
+760 
-766 LNKERIGLLE
+766 
-776 KIGMRFENKITK
+776 
-788 IGWQECYKLAK
+788 
-799 VYFEKNNNLEMPHLF
+799 F

-828 LGVWIAKQRQN
+828 MGVWINTQRQ
-839 YKNRK
+839 
-844 LSQEKIELLDK
+844 
-855 IDMRFENKNNIKNKI
+855 F
-870 GWKENYKL
+870 
-878 AKVYFEKRG
+878 
-887 NLEIPSRFKTLDGI
+887 
-901 NYDENGYS
+901 
-909 LGTWII
+909 
-915 KQRQNYKNRK
+915 
-925 LNKDKIKLLEKIGM
+925 
-939 LFSLDMYEKEWMK
+939 
-952 NYGLAE
+952 
-958 AYFNKYN
+958 
-965 NLEISKNFKTID
+965 
-977 GITYDENGYNLERW
+977 
-991 IYTQRKVYRNGKL
+991 
-1004 GKEKIELL
+1004 
-1012 DKIGMRFENKKN
+1012 
-1024 IIGWEEYYKLA
+1024 
-1035 KVYFEKNNNLEI
+1035 
-1047 PKSFKTL
+1047 
-1054 DGITYDEKGH
+1054 
-1064 SLGAWL
+1064 
-1070 ARQRKSYKNGKLNK
+1070 YKNGKLSK
-1084 ERIELLDKIGM
+1084 ERIELLKKI
-1095 VWSIK
+1095 
-1100 KEADKKNELCEEY
+1100 
-1113 QIPYEEVENIS
+1113 
-1124 YQELYAKTM
+1124 
-1133 YLIDNNIPVT
+1133 
-1143 NNGIL
+1143 
-1148 NPIYNM
+1148 
-1154 SNINMEIRYKV
+1154 
-1165 TLEELINKYQI
+1165 
-1176 KDKKRK
+1176 

>member
-14 TFEKVKNAFE
+14 TFEKVKNTFE
-24 DGESRV
+24 YGESRV

-68 LKSII
+68 LKNII
-73 TNNPNLNLEKDF
+73 NNNPNLNIERDF

-185 GVLPKPVYK
+185 GVLPKPIYK
-194 SAYTKLL
+194 SAYTRLL
-201 SLTNELEDIISKEKL
+201 SLTNELEDILSKEKL

-234 ITKAPGI
+234 ITKASGI

-266 KNDIDTIMEEA
+266 KNDIDTIMEEV

-295 KKEGQKN
+295 EKEGQKN
-302 REAFYNDKDLNGNS
+302 REAFYNDKDLEGNNV
-316 TKKKLRI
+316 KKKLRI

-331 EGVHAPDINGVIL
+331 EGVHAPDIDGVIL

-362 SVKGKTKEQ
+362 SVKGRTKEQ

-393 VKENITKDEIIERLL
+393 LKENITKSEIIERLL
-408 SPIIIDLTNNIDFI
+408 SPTIIDLTNNIDFI

-468 YVRDRLRPNT
+468 YVRDRLRPNN
-478 WDLMYNLATAY
+478 WNLMYNLATAY

-495 LEIPQSFK
+495 LEIPFRFKTLDGINYNENGYSMGVWINTQRQFYKNGKLSKERIELLKKIGMRFENKLNKIEWEEYYKLAEAYFNKNNNLEIPRSFK
-503 TLDGINYNGNG
+503 TLDGINYDENG
-514 YSLGMWINTQRKTYK
+514 YNLGGWITTQRQTYK
-529 SGKLIK
+529 SGKLSK
-535 ERIELLNKIGM
+535 ERIELLEKIGM
-546 RFENKKN
+546 YFSLNRYEKEWLKNYSLAETYFNKN
-553 IVGWEGYY
+553 NN
-561 KLAKIYFEKRGD
+561 
-573 LEIPYNFKTL
+573 LEISQSFKTL
-583 DGINYGENGYS
+583 DGTTYDKNGYN
-594 LGVWIKAQRQTYK
+594 LGVWIYTQRQTYK

-616 ELLNKIGIRF
+616 K
-626 ENKIKIIGWEENYK
+626 
-640 LAKAYYNQYN
+640 
-650 NLEIP
+650 
-655 NSFKTLDGISYDKNG
+655 
-670 YRLGVWINAQRQFY
+670 
-684 KNGKL
+684 
-689 IKDKIKLLDK
+689 
-699 IGMRF
+699 
-704 ENRRNIIDWEE
+704 
-715 YYNLA
+715 
-720 QAYYNKNNNLEIPYR
+720 
-735 FKTLDGITYD
+735 
-745 EGGYILGVWINNQRQ
+745 
-760 TYKSGK
+760 
-766 LNKERIGLLE
+766 LLE
-776 KIGMRFENKITK
+776 KIGMRFENK
-788 IGWQECYKLAK
+788 
-799 VYFEKNNNLEMPHLF
+799 N
-814 KTLDGI
+814 
-820 NYNENGYS
+820 
-828 LGVWIAKQRQN
+828 
-839 YKNRK
+839 
-844 LSQEKIELLDK
+844 
-855 IDMRFENKNNIKNKI
+855 
-870 GWKENYKL
+870 
-878 AKVYFEKRG
+878 
-887 NLEIPSRFKTLDGI
+887 
-901 NYDENGYS
+901 
-909 LGTWII
+909 
-915 KQRQNYKNRK
+915 
-925 LNKDKIKLLEKIGM
+925 
-939 LFSLDMYEKEWMK
+939 
-952 NYGLAE
+952 
-958 AYFNKYN
+958 
-965 NLEISKNFKTID
+965 
-977 GITYDENGYNLERW
+977 
-991 IYTQRKVYRNGKL
+991 
-1004 GKEKIELL
+1004 
-1012 DKIGMRFENKKN
+1012 N

-1035 KVYFEKNNNLEI
+1035 KVYFEKNNSLEVI
-1047 PKSFKTL
+1047 VSFKTL
-1054 DGITYDEKGH
+1054 DGITYDEKGYN
-1064 SLGAWL
+1064 LGTWIS
-1070 ARQRKSYKNGKLNK
+1070 RQRKIYKNGKLSKEKIELLEKIGMRFENKINKIDWEKYYKLAKAYFEKNNNLEAPVSFKTLDGINYDESGYFLGIWIANQRQEFKRGKLSKEQIEQLKKIGMRFSLDKFETEWLKKYNLAKVYFNKYNNLEVSQSFKTLDGIAYNENGYKLGVWIYVQRRAYKNGKLNK
-1084 ERIELLDKIGM
+1084 ERMKLLEKIGM
-1095 VWSIK
+1095 IWSIK

-1113 QIPYEEVENIS
+1113 QIPYEEVQNIS

-1133 YLIDNNIPVT
+1133 YLIDNNILVT

-1165 TLEELINKYQI
+1165 TLEELINRYT
-1176 KDKKRK
+1176 KKEKEK

>member
-24 DGESRV
+24 NGESRI

-49 EYKDKKVLYIS
+49 EYKNKKVLYIS

-201 SLTNELEDIISKEKL
+201 SLTNELEDILSKEKL

-234 ITKAPGI
+234 ITKASGI

-266 KNDIDTIMEEA
+266 KNDIDTIMEEV

-295 KKEGQKN
+295 EKEGQKN
-302 REAFYNDKDLNGNS
+302 REAFYNDKDLDGNS

-331 EGVHAPDINGVIL
+331 EGVHAPDIDGVIL

-362 SVKGKTKEQ
+362 SVKGRTKEQ

-393 VKENITKDEIIERLL
+393 LKENITKSEIIERLL
-408 SPIIIDLTNNIDFI
+408 SPTIIDLTNNIDFI

-468 YVRDRLRPNT
+468 YVRDRLRPNN
-478 WDLMYNLATAY
+478 WNLMYNLATAY
-489 YNKYNN
+489 YNK
-495 LEIPQSFK
+495 
-503 TLDGINYNGNG
+503 
-514 YSLGMWINTQRKTYK
+514 
-529 SGKLIK
+529 
-535 ERIELLNKIGM
+535 
-546 RFENKKN
+546 
-553 IVGWEGYY
+553 
-561 KLAKIYFEKRGD
+561 
-573 LEIPYNFKTL
+573 
-583 DGINYGENGYS
+583 
-594 LGVWIKAQRQTYK
+594 
-607 SGKLSKEKI
+607 
-616 ELLNKIGIRF
+616 
-626 ENKIKIIGWEENYK
+626 
-640 LAKAYYNQYN
+640 
-650 NLEIP
+650 
-655 NSFKTLDGISYDKNG
+655 
-670 YRLGVWINAQRQFY
+670 
-684 KNGKL
+684 
-689 IKDKIKLLDK
+689 
-699 IGMRF
+699 
-704 ENRRNIIDWEE
+704 
-715 YYNLA
+715 
-720 QAYYNKNNNLEIPYR
+720 NNNLEIQYR
-735 FKTLDGITYD
+735 
-745 EGGYILGVWINNQRQ
+745 
-760 TYKSGK
+760 
-766 LNKERIGLLE
+766 
-776 KIGMRFENKITK
+776 
-788 IGWQECYKLAK
+788 
-799 VYFEKNNNLEMPHLF
+799 F

-909 LGTWII
+909 LGMWII

-1035 KVYFEKNNNLEI
+1035 KAYFEKNNSLEVSARFKTLDGINYDENGYSLGMWIYTQRKVYRNGKLGKEKIELLEKIGMRFENKKNIIGWEEYYKLAKVYFEKDNNLEISKCFKTIDGMTYAENGYNLGEWITTQRQTYKSGKLSEEKIKLLEKIGMRFENKKNIIGWEEYYKLAKVYFEKNNNLEI
-1047 PKSFKTL
+1047 SQSFKTL
-1054 DGITYDEKGH
+1054 DGITYDEKGYN
-1064 SLGAWL
+1064 LGIWIKTQ
-1070 ARQRKSYKNGKLNK
+1070 RQFYKNGKLNK

-1100 KEADKKNELCEEY
+1100 KETDKKYKLCEEY
-1113 QIPYEEVENIS
+1113 QIPYEEAENIS

-1133 YLIDNNIPVT
+1133 YLIDNNILVT

-1176 KDKKRK
+1176 KDRKRK

>member
-252 GKYIYFCPSLSEEN
+252 GKYIYFCPSLFEEN
-266 KNDIDTIMEEA
+266 KNDIDTIMEEV

-295 KKEGQKN
+295 EKEGQKN
-302 REAFYNDKDLNGNS
+302 REAFYNDKDLKGNNV
-316 TKKKLRI
+316 KKKLRI

-362 SVKGKTKEQ
+362 SVKGRTKEQ

-393 VKENITKDEIIERLL
+393 LKENITKDEIIERLL

-495 LEIPQSFK
+495 LEI
-503 TLDGINYNGNG
+503 
-514 YSLGMWINTQRKTYK
+514 
-529 SGKLIK
+529 
-535 ERIELLNKIGM
+535 
-546 RFENKKN
+546 
-553 IVGWEGYY
+553 
-561 KLAKIYFEKRGD
+561 
-573 LEIPYNFKTL
+573 
-583 DGINYGENGYS
+583 
-594 LGVWIKAQRQTYK
+594 
-607 SGKLSKEKI
+607 
-616 ELLNKIGIRF
+616 
-626 ENKIKIIGWEENYK
+626 
-640 LAKAYYNQYN
+640 QY
-650 NLEIP
+650 
-655 NSFKTLDGISYDKNG
+655 
-670 YRLGVWINAQRQFY
+670 R
-684 KNGKL
+684 
-689 IKDKIKLLDK
+689 
-699 IGMRF
+699 
-704 ENRRNIIDWEE
+704 
-715 YYNLA
+715 
-720 QAYYNKNNNLEIPYR
+720 
-735 FKTLDGITYD
+735 
-745 EGGYILGVWINNQRQ
+745 
-760 TYKSGK
+760 
-766 LNKERIGLLE
+766 
-776 KIGMRFENKITK
+776 
-788 IGWQECYKLAK
+788 
-799 VYFEKNNNLEMPHLF
+799 F

-901 NYDENGYS
+901 NYNENGYS
-909 LGTWII
+909 LGMWII

-1012 DKIGMRFENKKN
+1012 EKIGMRFENKKNIIGWEEYYKLAKVYFEKDNNLEISKCFKTIDGITYAENGYNLGEWITTQRQTYKSGKLSEEKIKLLEKIGMRFENKKN

-1047 PKSFKTL
+1047 SQSFKTL
-1054 DGITYDEKGH
+1054 DGITYDEKGYN
-1064 SLGAWL
+1064 LGIWIKTQ
-1070 ARQRKSYKNGKLNK
+1070 RQFYKNGKLNK

-1100 KEADKKNELCEEY
+1100 KETDKKNELCKEY

-1165 TLEELINKYQI
+1165 TLEELINRYT
-1176 KDKKRK
+1176 KKEKEK

>member
-14 TFEKVKNAFE
+14 TFEKVKNTFKN
-24 DGESRV
+24 GESRV

-176 YDLCDAMID
+176 YDLCDAMTD
-185 GVLPKPVYK
+185 GVLPKPIYK
-194 SAYTKLL
+194 SAYTRLL

-266 KNDIDTIMEEA
+266 KNDIDTIMEEV

-331 EGVHAPDINGVIL
+331 EGVHAPDIDGVIL

-408 SPIIIDLTNNIDFI
+408 SPTIIDLTNNIDFI

-468 YVRDRLRPNT
+468 YVRDRLRPNN
-478 WDLMYNLATAY
+478 WNLMYNLATAY
-489 YNKYNN
+489 YNK
-495 LEIPQSFK
+495 
-503 TLDGINYNGNG
+503 
-514 YSLGMWINTQRKTYK
+514 
-529 SGKLIK
+529 
-535 ERIELLNKIGM
+535 
-546 RFENKKN
+546 
-553 IVGWEGYY
+553 
-561 KLAKIYFEKRGD
+561 
-573 LEIPYNFKTL
+573 
-583 DGINYGENGYS
+583 
-594 LGVWIKAQRQTYK
+594 
-607 SGKLSKEKI
+607 
-616 ELLNKIGIRF
+616 
-626 ENKIKIIGWEENYK
+626 
-640 LAKAYYNQYN
+640 
-650 NLEIP
+650 
-655 NSFKTLDGISYDKNG
+655 
-670 YRLGVWINAQRQFY
+670 
-684 KNGKL
+684 
-689 IKDKIKLLDK
+689 
-699 IGMRF
+699 
-704 ENRRNIIDWEE
+704 
-715 YYNLA
+715 
-720 QAYYNKNNNLEIPYR
+720 NNNLEIQYR
-735 FKTLDGITYD
+735 
-745 EGGYILGVWINNQRQ
+745 
-760 TYKSGK
+760 
-766 LNKERIGLLE
+766 
-776 KIGMRFENKITK
+776 
-788 IGWQECYKLAK
+788 
-799 VYFEKNNNLEMPHLF
+799 F

-909 LGTWII
+909 LGMWII

-1012 DKIGMRFENKKN
+1012 EKIGMRFENKKNIIGWEEYYKLAKVYFEKDNNLEISKCFKTIDGMTYAENGYNLGEWITTQRQTYKSGKLSEEKIKLLEKIGMRFENKKN

-1047 PKSFKTL
+1047 SQSFKTL
-1054 DGITYDEKGH
+1054 DGITYDEKGYN
-1064 SLGAWL
+1064 LGIWIKTQ
-1070 ARQRKSYKNGKLNK
+1070 RQFYKNGKLNK

-1100 KEADKKNELCEEY
+1100 KETDKKYKLCEEY

-1176 KDKKRK
+1176 KDRKRK

>member
-14 TFEKVKNAFE
+14 TFEKVKNTFE
-24 DGESRV
+24 NGESRV

-49 EYKDKKVLYIS
+49 EYKNKKVLYIS

-185 GVLPKPVYK
+185 GVLPKPIYK
-194 SAYTKLL
+194 SAYTRLL
-201 SLTNELEDIISKEKL
+201 SLTNELEDILSKEKL

-234 ITKAPGI
+234 ITKAHGI

-266 KNDIDTIMEEA
+266 KNDIDTIMEEV

-302 REAFYNDKDLNGNS
+302 REAFYNDKDLEGNNV
-316 TKKKLRI
+316 KKKLRI

-331 EGVHAPDINGVIL
+331 EGVHAPDIDGVIL
-344 GRATSSD
+344 GRTTSSD

-362 SVKGKTKEQ
+362 SVKGRAKEQ

-393 VKENITKDEIIERLL
+393 VKENITKAEIIERLL
-408 SPIIIDLTNNIDFI
+408 SPTIIDLTNNIDFI

-478 WDLMYNLATAY
+478 WDLMYNLATVY
-489 YNKYNN
+489 YNKNNN
-495 LEIPQSFK
+495 LEIPFSFKTLDGIDYNENGYSLGVWINTQRQAYKSGKLSQDKIELLDKIGMRFENKLNKIEWEEYYKLAEAYFNKNNNLEIPRSFK
-503 TLDGINYNGNG
+503 TLDGINYDENG
-514 YSLGMWINTQRKTYK
+514 YNLGGWITTQRQTYK

-535 ERIELLNKIGM
+535 ERIELLDKIGM

-594 LGVWIKAQRQTYK
+594 LGVWIYTQRQTYK

-616 ELLNKIGIRF
+616 K
-626 ENKIKIIGWEENYK
+626 
-640 LAKAYYNQYN
+640 
-650 NLEIP
+650 
-655 NSFKTLDGISYDKNG
+655 
-670 YRLGVWINAQRQFY
+670 
-684 KNGKL
+684 
-689 IKDKIKLLDK
+689 
-699 IGMRF
+699 
-704 ENRRNIIDWEE
+704 
-715 YYNLA
+715 
-720 QAYYNKNNNLEIPYR
+720 
-735 FKTLDGITYD
+735 
-745 EGGYILGVWINNQRQ
+745 
-760 TYKSGK
+760 
-766 LNKERIGLLE
+766 LLE
-776 KIGMRFENKITK
+776 KIGMRFENK
-788 IGWQECYKLAK
+788 
-799 VYFEKNNNLEMPHLF
+799 N
-814 KTLDGI
+814 
-820 NYNENGYS
+820 
-828 LGVWIAKQRQN
+828 
-839 YKNRK
+839 
-844 LSQEKIELLDK
+844 
-855 IDMRFENKNNIKNKI
+855 
-870 GWKENYKL
+870 
-878 AKVYFEKRG
+878 
-887 NLEIPSRFKTLDGI
+887 
-901 NYDENGYS
+901 
-909 LGTWII
+909 
-915 KQRQNYKNRK
+915 
-925 LNKDKIKLLEKIGM
+925 
-939 LFSLDMYEKEWMK
+939 
-952 NYGLAE
+952 
-958 AYFNKYN
+958 
-965 NLEISKNFKTID
+965 
-977 GITYDENGYNLERW
+977 
-991 IYTQRKVYRNGKL
+991 
-1004 GKEKIELL
+1004 
-1012 DKIGMRFENKKN
+1012 N

-1035 KVYFEKNNNLEI
+1035 KVYFEKNNSLEVI
-1047 PKSFKTL
+1047 VSFKTL
-1054 DGITYDEKGH
+1054 DGITYDEKGYN
-1064 SLGAWL
+1064 LGTWIS
-1070 ARQRKSYKNGKLNK
+1070 RQRKIYKNGKLSKEKIELLEKIGMRFENKINKIDWEKYYKLAKAYFEKNNNLEAPVSFKTLDGINYDESGYFLGIWIANQRQEFKRGKLSKEQIEQLKKIGMRFSLDKFETEWLKKYNLAKVYFNKYNNLEVSQSFKTLDGIAYNENGYKLGVWIYVQRRAYKNGKLNK
-1084 ERIELLDKIGM
+1084 ERMKLLEKIGM
-1095 VWSIK
+1095 IWSVK

-1113 QIPYEEVENIS
+1113 QIPYEEVQNIS

-1133 YLIDNNIPVT
+1133 YLIDNNILVT

-1165 TLEELINKYQI
+1165 TLEELINRYT
-1176 KDKKRK
+1176 KKEKEK